1 MVYQAE
7 IGHSAS
13 NKHSLL
19 IYRSTTDPTRCFKFY
34 WKKSNQL
41 WLSYICLGCEE
52 ARDKG
57 NVFELKSIRVS
68 LDEGQFLSNPE
79 ALSHQ
84 CTDLGFTFEYMA
96 VDVQQ
101 ELR

>member
-1 MVYQAE
+1 
-7 IGHSAS
+7 
-13 NKHSLL
+13 
-19 IYRSTTDPTRCFKFY
+19 
-34 WKKSNQL
+34 
-41 WLSYICLGCEE
+41 LGCKE